1 MIGNAGVS
9 ISLSSAVALESI
21 PKLLL
26 LSQYEQQQSIEQF
39 ADRTLWNT

>member
-9 ISLSSAVALESI
+9 ISLSSAVVLESI

-26 LSQYEQQQSIEQF
+26 LSRHEQRQPIERF
-39 ADRTLWNT
+39 YTVAEA